1 MPQVCIYF
9 IVSFCIRK
17 QLLICYRKLLSSS
30 LLAVETYFKGAIQ
43 GYVVTILIRVIDKV
57 QKSKVFQTDCLSNSI
72 ENCCGFVHLVKID
85 EGTYV
90 HLNQNG
96 KEGFCPICFMSG
108 CPKYLLPNFNVHV
121 KLLNSSMTFLAHY

>member
-57 QKSKVFQTDCLSNSI
+57 QKYSKLIVLVTVLKIQIVLVLST
-72 ENCCGFVHLVKID
+72 L
-85 EGTYV
+85 
-90 HLNQNG
+90 
-96 KEGFCPICFMSG
+96 
-108 CPKYLLPNFNVHV
+108 
-121 KLLNSSMTFLAHY
+121 